1 MDADLEGAVVSWLRG
16 ASVGELRTFLL
27 YCGVDGSG
35 LPADELY
42 AVVESAC
49 VDCPGF
55 VGSAFL
61 RYRDP
66 ATGVPARAPDPVD
79 GFDWAA
85 LEFERLPPTHERRR
99 SPISTTPPTLCSNPP
114 STPLYY
120 DIG

>member
-1 MDADLEGAVVSWLRG
+1 MYPIDAARRPLGSRGCVAQWSHCSWSSLTAAFAAVETLRDSRSLIQWMDADLEGAVVSWLRG

-27 YCGVDGSG
+27 YCGVDGGG
-35 LPADELY
+35 LPAGELY

-66 ATGVPARAPDPVD
+66 ATGVPR
-79 GFDWAA
+79 
-85 LEFERLPPTHERRR
+85 
-99 SPISTTPPTLCSNPP
+99 
-114 STPLYY
+114 
-120 DIG
+120 

>member
-1 MDADLEGAVVSWLRG
+1 MVKSHPALAAVETLRDSRSLIQWMDADLEGAVVSWLRG

-27 YCGVDGSG
+27 YCGVDGDG

-66 ATGVPARAPDPVD
+66 ATGVLDLVVVP
-79 GFDWAA
+79 
-85 LEFERLPPTHERRR
+85 
-99 SPISTTPPTLCSNPP
+99 
-114 STPLYY
+114 
-120 DIG
+120 

>member
-27 YCGVDGSG
+27 YCGVDGGG
-35 LPADELY
+35 LPAGELY

-66 ATGVPARAPDPVD
+66 ATTASRAPD
-79 GFDWAA
+79 
-85 LEFERLPPTHERRR
+85 
-99 SPISTTPPTLCSNPP
+99 
-114 STPLYY
+114 
-120 DIG
+120 

>member
-1 MDADLEGAVVSWLRG
+1 MLLSDTVSWSSLTAAFAAVETLRDSRSLIQWMDADLEGAVVSWLRG

-27 YCGVDGSG
+27 YCGVDGGG

-61 RYRDP
+61 D
-66 ATGVPARAPDPVD
+66 AVPV
-79 GFDWAA
+79 
-85 LEFERLPPTHERRR
+85 E
-99 SPISTTPPTLCSNPP
+99 SS
-114 STPLYY
+114 
-120 DIG
+120 